1 MMMTEQGTELTM
13 DSITNEPITNEPIT
27 NEPITNEPITNEE
40 EQKSLLKKNK
50 VIKREKKEKKIKSPK
65 KEKEIKVKKEKEIKV
80 KKEKEIKPGLK
91 TCFSDNEQTLE
102 IGVDEAG
109 RGPMLG
115 RVYAAAVIL
124 PKDTMNFDHSLMKD
138 SKKFHSDKKIKEVAE
153 YIKSKAIAWA
163 VGYSTEQ
170 VIDKINIRNA
180 THRAMHEAIRE
191 VIHKQ
196 ASEDPHVYHLLI
208 DGNDFTPF
216 NNISLQKGFVPVPS
230 TCIEG
235 GDNTYSAIAAASILA
250 KVARDTYIEELCK
263 EQPLL
268 DEQYG
273 ILKNKGYG
281 TKIHM
286 DGIKQ
291 HGISEFHRKSFGIC
305 KQYA

>member
-1 MMMTEQGTELTM
+1 M
-13 DSITNEPITNEPIT
+13 
-27 NEPITNEPITNEE
+27 
-40 EQKSLLKKNK
+40 
-50 VIKREKKEKKIKSPK
+50 
-65 KEKEIKVKKEKEIKV
+65 
-80 KKEKEIKPGLK
+80 
-91 TCFSDNEQTLE
+91 
-102 IGVDEAG
+102 
-109 RGPMLG
+109 
-115 RVYAAAVIL
+115 
-124 PKDTMNFDHSLMKD
+124 
-138 SKKFHSDKKIKEVAE
+138 AE

-291 HGISEFHRKSFGIC
+291 PGISEFHRKSFGVC

>member
-1 MMMTEQGTELTM
+1 MAHIQGTELTTDPITT
-13 DSITNEPITNEPIT
+13 DSITNEEM
-27 NEPITNEPITNEE
+27 
-40 EQKSLLKKNK
+40 KKK
-50 VIKREKKEKKIKSPK
+50 IVTKRENKIKSPK
-65 KEKEIKVKKEKEIKV
+65 KEKKEKN
-80 KKEKEIKPGLK
+80 EKEIKPGLK

-138 SKKFHSDKKIKEVAE
+138 SKKFHSEKKIKEVAE
-153 YIKSKAIAWA
+153 YIKGHAIAWA

-196 ASEDPHVYHLLI
+196 GPNSPNAQHHLLI

-230 TCIEG
+230 SCIEG

-268 DEQYG
+268 DEYYG

-291 HGISEFHRKSFGIC
+291 HGISEFHRKSFGVC

>member
-1 MMMTEQGTELTM
+1 MMAEQGTELNLSITK
-13 DSITNEPITNEPIT
+13 DSITT
-27 NEPITNEPITNEE
+27 EE
-40 EQKSLLKKNK
+40 DQKNGLTKMKKNI
-50 VIKREKKEKKIKSPK
+50 VSKREKKIKSPK
-65 KEKEIKVKKEKEIKV
+65 EVKVKKEKEVKV
-80 KKEKEIKPGLK
+80 GLK

-124 PKDTMNFDHSLMKD
+124 PKDTTNFDHSLMKD
-138 SKKFHSDKKIKEVAE
+138 SKKFHSEKKIKEVAE

-196 ASEDPHVYHLLI
+196 APNAPNAPNAVYHLLI

-216 NNISLQKGFVPVPS
+216 NNVSLQKGFVPVPS

-263 EQPLL
+263 EQPNL
-268 DEQYG
+268 DQHYS

-291 HGISEFHRKSFGIC
+291 HGISEFHRKSFGVC